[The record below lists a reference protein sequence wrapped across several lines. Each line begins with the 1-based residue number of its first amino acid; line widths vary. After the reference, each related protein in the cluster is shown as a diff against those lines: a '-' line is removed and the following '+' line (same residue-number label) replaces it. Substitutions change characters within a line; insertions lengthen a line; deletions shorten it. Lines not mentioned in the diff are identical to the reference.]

1 MLADMDVACNAR
13 RTVVGIAS
21 ITASRAGHTA
31 RGRLVLVVSAG
42 TGQLALAG
50 SSKAKVRAGAGL
62 DAGEGRVVFVVV
74 NRESRTGCHAL
85 SSVLVKVG
93 LAGVA
98 VGRIDAGET
107 S

>member
-1 MLADMDVACNAR
+1 MLADMDVTCNAR

-21 ITASRAGHTA
+21 ITASRTGHAA

-50 SSKAKVRAGAGL
+50 SSKAEVRTGAGF
-62 DAGEGRVVFVVV
+62 DAGEGRVVFIVV
-74 NRESRTGCHAL
+74 NREGRTVGYAL
-85 SSVLVKVG
+85 SRVLVKVG